1 MKGSKSFSVT
11 PKQHEDKAKG
21 NKRDLVLQRI
31 KRIPDQKKKE
41 REERETERKRE
52 WGEREK
58 REKSDVTFT
67 ESERNG
73 PPQLPYNVKLYVCFQ
88 PLR

>member
-1 MKGSKSFSVT
+1 MKGGKSFSVT

-31 KRIPDQKKKE
+31 KRIPDQKKRERKE
-41 REERETERKRE
+41 RQRERESR
-52 WGEREK
+52 ERERER

-88 PLR
+88 PL